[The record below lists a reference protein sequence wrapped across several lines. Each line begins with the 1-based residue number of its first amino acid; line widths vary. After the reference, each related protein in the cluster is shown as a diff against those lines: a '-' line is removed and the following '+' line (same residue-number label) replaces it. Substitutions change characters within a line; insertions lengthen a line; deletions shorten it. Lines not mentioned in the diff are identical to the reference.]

1 MSPPAG
7 HYDYT
12 TPEYASYAQVTE
24 HKWEATRG
32 IGRSFGYNANE
43 GADDYLSIT
52 ELVRSLVDIVS
63 KNGNLLLNVGPMA
76 DGTIPDLQRDR
87 LLGLGAWLDVNGEAI
102 FETRPWLSAEGR
114 CGDGTRV
121 RFTQREDALY
131 AILLATPATRDV
143 LVEDLLA
150 ADGTEVRLLGQP
162 DPLIHRQAAGGLQVT
177 LPAGLTDAAAHALKV
192 TPRPRQLKD

>member
-1 MSPPAG
+1 
-7 HYDYT
+7 
-12 TPEYASYAQVTE
+12 V
-24 HKWEATRG
+24 
-32 IGRSFGYNANE
+32 NE
-43 GADDYLSIT
+43 GPDDHLSVT

-121 RFTQREDALY
+121 RFTQRENALY
-131 AILLATPATRDV
+131 AVLLGTPATRNV
-143 LVEDLLA
+143 LLEGLLA
-150 ADGTEVRLLGQP
+150 ADGTEVRLLGHP
-162 DPLIHRQAAGGLQVT
+162 DPLNCSQAADGLRVT
-177 LPAGLTDAAAHALKV
+177 LPGGLTEAAAHALKV
-192 TPRPRQLKD
+192 TPKPRQLKD

>member
-1 MSPPAG
+1 M
-7 HYDYT
+7 
-12 TPEYASYAQVTE
+12 
-24 HKWEATRG
+24 
-32 IGRSFGYNANE
+32 
-43 GADDYLSIT
+43 
-52 ELVRSLVDIVS
+52 RSLVDIVS

-143 LVEDLLA
+143 LLEGLLA

-162 DPLIHRQAAGGLQVT
+162 DPLICSQAAGGLRVT
-177 LPAGLTDAAAHALKV
+177 LPGGLTDAAAHALKV